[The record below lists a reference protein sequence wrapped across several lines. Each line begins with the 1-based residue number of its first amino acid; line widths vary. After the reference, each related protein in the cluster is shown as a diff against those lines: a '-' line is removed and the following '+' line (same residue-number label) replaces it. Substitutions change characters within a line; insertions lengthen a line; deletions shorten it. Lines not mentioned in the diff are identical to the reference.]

1 MNRSILTVLLFGF
14 IATASAQEQFLEP
27 GEISKL
33 RHVAGLEGVSNYNP
47 PGVDVTAY
55 KKALIGGV
63 TFFFAEK
70 SKVKEIDADEL
81 KQISDALKGALSSAL
96 SPRFEMVTEPA
107 PGVLQFNVAITDITM
122 KNKKR
127 GLFGYTPI
135 GIVTTAAGNAAGM
148 RVRLFGAQLQG
159 EAVDAESG
167 EVVGLFAIE
176 KMGDFDE
183 DKDLSWEDVRGTLEH
198 TAKQIASLKFD

>member
-1 MNRSILTVLLFGF
+1 MNRSILTVLLLGF

-47 PGVDVTAY
+47 PGVDITAY

-96 SPRFEMVTEPA
+96 SPYVEIVTEPG

-127 GLFGYTPI
+127 GLLGYTPI
-135 GIVTTAAGNAAGM
+135 GIVTTAAGNLAGM
-148 RVRLFGAQLQG
+148 RIRLFGAQVQG
-159 EAVDAESG
+159 ETIDSESG

-176 KMGDFDE
+176 KIGNFDE

-198 TAKQIASLKFD
+198 TAKQIASMKFD

>member
-1 MNRSILTVLLFGF
+1 MNRSILTVLLLGF

-63 TFFFAEK
+63 TFYFAEK

-81 KQISDALKGALSSAL
+81 KQISDAL
-96 SPRFEMVTEPA
+96 
-107 PGVLQFNVAITDITM
+107 
-122 KNKKR
+122 
-127 GLFGYTPI
+127 
-135 GIVTTAAGNAAGM
+135 
-148 RVRLFGAQLQG
+148 
-159 EAVDAESG
+159 
-167 EVVGLFAIE
+167 
-176 KMGDFDE
+176 
-183 DKDLSWEDVRGTLEH
+183 
-198 TAKQIASLKFD
+198 